1 MILKFYQ
8 FWFEPPPT
16 LIATL
21 QLANRNASTRQSW
34 HASTYQSLLTTR
46 LLSPRTHA
54 NNSTPLFTNPRR
66 RLQRFTFRLQH
77 FTFGA
82 LTFHLLSSNISP
94 SELRRFTV
102 FAPTCQAEKPP
113 RFGKGCRNRHL
124 PMVMAKRFD
133 SFFFSFLFFPW
144 FVHFSHF
151 GLWNIFDSAIWI
163 TWKTKKVKHYQRRV
177 TVWALKPMK
186 KFDCF
191 NCCSLSTT
199 ANNRF

>member
-66 RLQRFTFRLQH
+66 RLWRFTFRLQH
-77 FTFGA
+77 FAFRA

-94 SELRRFTV
+94 SELRHRV
-102 FAPTCQAEKPP
+102 CSNLPSREAAKVWKRMPESSFAYGHGQEVW
-113 RFGKGCRNRHL
+113 L
-124 PMVMAKRFD
+124 
-133 SFFFSFLFFPW
+133 FFFFLFFFFPW

-151 GLWNIFDSAIWI
+151 GLWNIFDSAVWI
-163 TWKTKKVKHYQRRV
+163 TCKTKKSK
-177 TVWALKPMK
+177 T
-186 KFDCF
+186 
-191 NCCSLSTT
+191 LSVSSYCLSFETSEEIW
-199 ANNRF
+199 